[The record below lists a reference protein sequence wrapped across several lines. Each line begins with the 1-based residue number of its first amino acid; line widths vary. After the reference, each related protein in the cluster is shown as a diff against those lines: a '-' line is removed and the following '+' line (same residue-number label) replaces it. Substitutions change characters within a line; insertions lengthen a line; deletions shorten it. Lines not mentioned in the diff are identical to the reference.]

1 MMKARE
7 IGTLEAKT
15 RLSEILAEVESGKH
29 FYITRH
35 GRPIAELSPFKLK
48 KSKPKF
54 GCGKGIFSY
63 VAPDFD
69 AALEDFK
76 EYSE

>member
-1 MMKARE
+1 VKIRE

-35 GRPIAELSPFKLK
+35 GRTIAELSPFKSK
-48 KSKPKF
+48 KIQPKF
-54 GCGKGIFSY
+54 GCGKGIFGY

-69 AALEDFK
+69 APLEDFK